1 MSELK
6 SNESVTPAA
15 ALHVPIGAASP
26 LWFMFAGAASAGV
39 AYWWMTRWM
48 RPVNL
53 EALMALPNADAHPL
67 EEAAILME
75 AFVEPVLEA
84 AEVVE
89 PVLEAGGV
97 VDPDPAPTP
106 APEPAPNPLDT
117 PPPPVEAAAVTAPEP
132 APALEAA
139 PEPAPAAPKPVA
151 AKPKAAP
158 KP

>member
-1 MSELK
+1 MIELK
-6 SNESVTPAA
+6 PNESVTPTA

-53 EALMALPNADAHPL
+53 EALLSAPAADAHPL
-67 EEAAILME
+67 EEAAILVE

-117 PPPPVEAAAVTAPEP
+117 PPPPVEAAAEAAAEP
-132 APALEAA
+132 APVLEAA
-139 PEPAPAAPKPVA
+139 PDSATPKPVA

-158 KP
+158 KA

>member
-1 MSELK
+1 MSEPK
-6 SNESVTPAA
+6 SNESVTPTA

-53 EALMALPNADAHPL
+53 EALMALPSADAHPL

-132 APALEAA
+132 APVLEAA